1 MLGAFIMEFT
11 RFIRKNKIFTEV
23 ISIGGSKVNTANF
36 NYFAL
41 FMTIIYIIIG
51 GVLAGAF
58 ANTKNETLL
67 YGGLWQALF
76 TFYIRLNNK
85 E

>member
-1 MLGAFIMEFT
+1 MEFT
-11 RFIRKNKIFTEV
+11 RFLRRNKIFTEV
-23 ISIGGSKVNTANF
+23 ISVGGSKINTTNF
-36 NYFAL
+36 NYFAI
-41 FMTIIYIIIG
+41 FMTIVFIIVG

-58 ANTKNETLL
+58 ANTKNEALL

-76 TFYIRLNNK
+76 TFYIRVNNK